1 MGLAAMTDAAG
12 KEEDQLIKGDM
23 NMKVGIPSNSPG
35 GLDAGVS
42 AHFGHCD
49 LFTAV
54 EIEGGRVEKVWTID
68 NAGEH
73 NCMIPVRKMADAGID
88 AVLIGGIG
96 RRPLMEF
103 QNNGIKVFVGA
114 AGTVKDALANYLSN
128 GLMEA
133 TLQDVCQGSKHC
145 H

>member
-1 MGLAAMTDAAG
+1 
-12 KEEDQLIKGDM
+12 
-23 NMKVGIPSNSPG
+23 MKIGIPSDSPG

-54 EIEGGRVEKVWTID
+54 EIDGSEIKGVWTID
-68 NAGEH
+68 NDGEH
-73 NCMIPVRKMADAGID
+73 NCMIPVRKMADAGVE

-103 QNNGIKVFVGA
+103 QNNGIRVFVGA
-114 AGTVKDALANYLSN
+114 AGKVKDAVSNYMSE

-133 TLQDVCQGSKHC
+133 TIDDVCQGSKHC

>member
-1 MGLAAMTDAAG
+1 MR
-12 KEEDQLIKGDM
+12 I
-23 NMKVGIPSNSPG
+23 GIPSDRPG

-54 EIEGGRVEKVWTID
+54 EIEGDQIKKVWTID
-68 NAGEH
+68 NDGEH

-103 QNNGIKVFVGA
+103 KNVGIKVFVGA
-114 AGTVKDALANYLSN
+114 AGTVKDVLANYMNN

-133 TLQDVCQGSKHC
+133 TVQDAC
-145 H
+145 HDSTSCH

>member
-1 MGLAAMTDAAG
+1 
-12 KEEDQLIKGDM
+12 
-23 NMKVGIPSNSPG
+23 MKLGIPSDRPG

-54 EIEGGRVEKVWTID
+54 EIDGSEIKNVWTID
-68 NAGEH
+68 NEGEH

-103 QNNGIKVFVGA
+103 QNSGIKVFIGA
-114 AGTVKDALANYLSN
+114 EGTVKEALANYMKEVLV
-128 GLMEA
+128 EA
-133 TLQDVCQGSKHC
+133 TIQDVCHGSGHC

>member
-1 MGLAAMTDAAG
+1 
-12 KEEDQLIKGDM
+12 
-23 NMKVGIPSNSPG
+23 MKLGIPSESPG

-54 EIEGGRVEKVWTID
+54 EIEGDQIMKVWTID
-68 NAGEH
+68 NDGEH
-73 NCMIPVRKMADAGID
+73 NCMIPVRKMADAGVH

-96 RRPLMEF
+96 RRPLIEF

-114 AGTVKDALANYLSN
+114 AGTVKEALSN
-128 GLMEA
+128 FMSDGLTEA
-133 TLQDVCQGSKHC
+133 TIEDVCQGSNHC

>member
-1 MGLAAMTDAAG
+1 
-12 KEEDQLIKGDM
+12 
-23 NMKVGIPSNSPG
+23 MKVGIPSNMPG

-54 EIEGGRVEKVWTID
+54 ELEGSQIKRVWTISND
-68 NAGEH
+68 GEH

-88 AVLIGGIG
+88 SVLIGGIG
-96 RRPLMEF
+96 RRPLIEF
-103 QNNGIKVFVGA
+103 QNNGIKVYLGA
-114 AGTVKDALANYLSN
+114 AGMVKDALAVYLN
-128 GLMEA
+128 DGLAEA
-133 TLQDVCQGSKHC
+133 TIQDVCQGSKLC

>member
-1 MGLAAMTDAAG
+1 
-12 KEEDQLIKGDM
+12 
-23 NMKVGIPSNSPG
+23 MKMKIGIPSNNPG

-54 EIEGGRVEKVWTID
+54 EIEGSQIKTVWTIE
-68 NAGEH
+68 NVGEH
-73 NCMIPVRKMADAGID
+73 NCMIPVRKMSEAGID
-88 AVLIGGIG
+88 TVLIGGIG
-96 RRPLMEF
+96 HRPLMEF
-103 QNNGIKVFVGA
+103 YNSGIKVFVGA
-114 AGTVKDALANYLSN
+114 AGTVKDSLAEYLSD

-133 TLQDVCQGSKHC
+133 TLHDVCQGSKHC

>member
-1 MGLAAMTDAAG
+1 
-12 KEEDQLIKGDM
+12 
-23 NMKVGIPSNSPG
+23 MKLGIPSNSPG
-35 GLDAGVS
+35 GLEAGVS

-54 EIEGGRVEKVWTID
+54 EIEGNQIKNVWTID
-68 NAGEH
+68 NDGEH
-73 NCMIPVRKMADAGID
+73 NCMMPVRKMADAGIG

-114 AGTVKDALANYLSN
+114 AGTVKEALDNYMKES
-128 GLMEA
+128 LMEA
-133 TLQDVCQGSKHC
+133 SIKDVCQGSGHC

>member
-1 MGLAAMTDAAG
+1 
-12 KEEDQLIKGDM
+12 
-23 NMKVGIPSNSPG
+23 MKIGIPSNSPG

-54 EIEGGRVEKVWTID
+54 EIEGSQIKTVWTID
-68 NAGEH
+68 NDGEH

-103 QNNGIKVFVGA
+103 QNNDIKVFIGA
-114 AGTVKDALANYLSN
+114 EGMVKDALANYLSDS
-128 GLMEA
+128 LMEA
-133 TLQDVCQGSKHC
+133 TVQDVCQGSKNC

>member
-1 MGLAAMTDAAG
+1 
-12 KEEDQLIKGDM
+12 
-23 NMKVGIPSNSPG
+23 MKLGIPSNMPG
-35 GLDAGVS
+35 GLEAEVS

-54 EIEGGRVEKVWTID
+54 EIEGSQIKNVWTID
-68 NAGEH
+68 NDGEH
-73 NCMIPVRKMADAGID
+73 NCMAPVRKMADAEID

-103 QNNGIKVFVGA
+103 QSNGIKVFVGA
-114 AGTVKDALANYLSN
+114 EGSVKETLACFMSQ
-128 GLMEA
+128 GLTEA
-133 TLQDVCQGSKHC
+133 TIQDVCMGSGHC

>member
-1 MGLAAMTDAAG
+1 
-12 KEEDQLIKGDM
+12 
-23 NMKVGIPSNSPG
+23 MKIGIPSNSPG
-35 GLDAGVS
+35 GLDASVS

-54 EIEGGRVEKVWTID
+54 EVEGDQVVKVWTID
-68 NAGEH
+68 NNGEH
-73 NCMIPVRKMADAGID
+73 NCMIPVRKMADAGVG

-114 AGTVKDALANYLSN
+114 SGSVKDAIATYMSD
-128 GLMEA
+128 GLREA
-133 TLQDVCQGSKHC
+133 KVQDACHGSAHC

>member
-1 MGLAAMTDAAG
+1 MR
-12 KEEDQLIKGDM
+12 
-23 NMKVGIPSNSPG
+23 VGIPSNNPG

-42 AHFGHCD
+42 AHFGHCE

-54 EIEGGRVEKVWTID
+54 EIEECEIKRVWTID
-68 NAGEH
+68 NNGEH
-73 NCMIPVRKMADAGID
+73 NCMIPVRKMADAGVD

-103 QNNGIKVFVGA
+103 QNCGIQVFVGA
-114 AGTVKDALANYLSN
+114 AGTVKEALQNYLD
-128 GLMEA
+128 GRLMEA
-133 TLQDVCQGSKHC
+133 SLQDVCHGGGHC

>member
-1 MGLAAMTDAAG
+1 
-12 KEEDQLIKGDM
+12 
-23 NMKVGIPSNSPG
+23 MKVGIPSNNPG

-42 AHFGHCD
+42 AHFGHCE

-54 EIEGGRVEKVWTID
+54 EIEESQIKSVWTID
-68 NAGEH
+68 NNGEH

-103 QNNGIKVFVGA
+103 QNCGIKVFVGA
-114 AGTVKDALANYLSN
+114 AETVKDALQNYLGGS
-128 GLMEA
+128 LMEA
-133 TLQDVCQGSKHC
+133 TVKDVCGGGSHC

>member
-12 KEEDQLIKGDM
+12 KEEDQLNKGDM

-54 EIEGGRVEKVWTID
+54 EIEGDQVEKVWTID

-114 AGTVKDALANYLSN
+114 AGTVKEALANYLSN

>member
-1 MGLAAMTDAAG
+1 M
-12 KEEDQLIKGDM
+12 
-23 NMKVGIPSNSPG
+23 PG
-35 GLDAGVS
+35 GLEAGVS

-54 EIEGGRVEKVWTID
+54 EIEGSQIKNVWTID
-68 NAGEH
+68 NDGEH
-73 NCMIPVRKMADAGID
+73 NCMVPVRKMADSGIG

-114 AGTVKDALANYLSN
+114 EGSVKEALTSYMNQ
-128 GLMEA
+128 GLLEA
-133 TLQDVCQGSKHC
+133 TIQDVCMGSGHC

>member
-1 MGLAAMTDAAG
+1 
-12 KEEDQLIKGDM
+12 
-23 NMKVGIPSNSPG
+23 MKIGIPSNSPG

-54 EIEGGRVEKVWTID
+54 EIEGSQIKNVSTIGND
-68 NAGEH
+68 GEH

-88 AVLIGGIG
+88 TVLIGGIG

-114 AGTVKDALANYLSN
+114 AGTVKEPVSNYLSDS
-128 GLMEA
+128 LTEA
-133 TLQDVCQGSKHC
+133 TVRDVCQGSNLC
-145 H
+145 HVDNG

>member
-1 MGLAAMTDAAG
+1 MQFKLN
-12 KEEDQLIKGDM
+12 KGDIE
-23 NMKVGIPSNSPG
+23 MKVGIPSNNPG

-54 EIEGGRVEKVWTID
+54 EIEGDRIEKVWTIE
-68 NAGEH
+68 NVGEH

-88 AVLIGGIG
+88 TVLIGGIG

-103 QNNGIKVFVGA
+103 QNNGIKVYIGA
-114 AGTVKDALANYLSN
+114 AGTVKDALTKYLSDA
-128 GLMEA
+128 LVEA

>member
-1 MGLAAMTDAAG
+1 
-12 KEEDQLIKGDM
+12 
-23 NMKVGIPSNSPG
+23 MKVGIPSNRPG
-35 GLDAGVS
+35 GLDADVS

-54 EIEGGRVEKVWTID
+54 EIEESQIKMVWTID
-68 NAGEH
+68 NDGEH
-73 NCMIPVRKMADAGID
+73 NCMVPVRKMADAGID

-96 RRPLMEF
+96 RRPLIEF

-114 AGTVKDALANYLSN
+114 TGTVKDALANYLSDS
-128 GLMEA
+128 LMEA
-133 TLQDVCQGSKHC
+133 TVQDVCHGSGHC

>member
-1 MGLAAMTDAAG
+1 ME
-12 KEEDQLIKGDM
+12 KNK
-23 NMKVGIPSNSPG
+23 MKIGIPCNIPG

-54 EIEGGRVEKVWTID
+54 ELDGSQIKKVWTIGND
-68 NAGEH
+68 GEH
-73 NCMIPVRKMADAGID
+73 NCMIPVQKMANEGID
-88 AVLIGGIG
+88 TVLIGGIG

-114 AGTVKDALANYLSN
+114 AGTVKDALSNYLSED
-128 GLMEA
+128 LKEA
-133 TLQDVCQGSKHC
+133 RVEDVCQGSKHC

>member
-1 MGLAAMTDAAG
+1 
-12 KEEDQLIKGDM
+12 
-23 NMKVGIPSNSPG
+23 MKLGIPSERPG

-54 EIEGGRVEKVWTID
+54 EIEGGQIMKVWTID
-68 NAGEH
+68 NDGEH
-73 NCMIPVRKMADAGID
+73 NCMVPVRKMANAGMD

-114 AGTVKDALANYLSN
+114 AGTVKEALNNYMCD
-128 GLMEA
+128 GLTEA
-133 TLQDVCQGSKHC
+133 TIQDVCQGSKNC
-145 H
+145 HDGKG

>member
-1 MGLAAMTDAAG
+1 
-12 KEEDQLIKGDM
+12 
-23 NMKVGIPSNSPG
+23 MKIGIPSNSPG
-35 GLDAGVS
+35 GIDAGVS

-54 EIEGGRVEKVWTID
+54 EIEGSQIKRVWTID
-68 NAGEH
+68 NDGEH
-73 NCMIPVRKMADAGID
+73 NCMMPVQKMAESGID

-103 QNNGIKVFVGA
+103 QNKGIKVFIGA
-114 AGTVKDALANYLSN
+114 AGTVKDALANYLKD

-133 TLQDVCQGSKHC
+133 TVQDVCQGSNHC

>member
-1 MGLAAMTDAAG
+1 
-12 KEEDQLIKGDM
+12 
-23 NMKVGIPSNSPG
+23 MKVGIPSNSPG

-54 EIEGGRVEKVWTID
+54 EIEGDSIGKVWTID

-73 NCMIPVRKMADAGID
+73 NCMIPVQKMSAAGIE

-103 QNNGIKVFVGA
+103 QNNGIKVYIGA
-114 AGTVKDALANYLSN
+114 AGTVKDALAKYL
-128 GLMEA
+128 GDALVEA
-133 TLQDVCQGSKHC
+133 TVQDVCQGSKHC

>member
-1 MGLAAMTDAAG
+1 MRL
-12 KEEDQLIKGDM
+12 
-23 NMKVGIPSNSPG
+23 GIPSDNPG

-54 EIEGGRVEKVWTID
+54 EIEGSKILRVWTID
-68 NAGEH
+68 NDGEH
-73 NCMIPVRKMADAGID
+73 NCMLPVSKMANAGVD

-96 RRPLMEF
+96 RRPLMAF
-103 QNNGIKVFVGA
+103 QNSGIKVFVGA
-114 AGTVKDALANYLSN
+114 AGTVKEALSN
-128 GLMEA
+128 YMVDGLTEA
-133 TLQDVCQGSKHC
+133 TLNDVCQGSGSC